1 MSVERYSVADI
12 LVNTGHDLSCQWF
25 SGDTAV
31 DPGTVTVTITDADG
45 TAVVTDGATSGS
57 STNPRTYT
65 LTPAQ
70 NASLTSY
77 TAVWTSAG
85 DGDAA
90 VVANDKVTTYAEVVG
105 DLLFGLYEAR
115 QFDGAALSN
124 QTNYTDAALIEIRAL
139 IADEFANRLGYPA
152 GRRYKRVVLDGNGS
166 DELLVKG
173 PDGEAIIHLASIRS
187 IEYRN
192 SGETTWTA
200 YTSAELADVLV
211 DPWGR
216 ITRETL
222 GTFVSGRRNIR
233 VGFEHGITSQHRKW
247 AEINRAAK
255 LVLRDLIVKS
265 NIDDRATSFTD
276 EFGSRTFVVQAGV
289 RGAMFSIPEVN
300 AIFNEVAERIPGI
313 G

>member
-12 LVNTGHDLSCQWF
+12 LVNTGHTLSCQWY
-25 SGDTAV
+25 SGDTVV

-45 TAVVTDGATSGS
+45 TAVVTAGATSGA
-57 STNPRTYT
+57 TTAPRTYT

-70 NASLTSY
+70 NASLTTY

-90 VVANDKVTTYAEVVG
+90 VVANSQVTTYAEVVG

-124 QTNYTDAALIEIRAL
+124 QTIYTDADLIEFRAL

-152 GRRYKRVVLDGNGS
+152 GRRYKRVVVNGNGD
-166 DELLVKG
+166 DELLITG
-173 PDGEAIIHLASIRS
+173 PDGESIIYLSSIRS
-187 IEYRN
+187 ISYRT
-192 SGETTWTA
+192 SGTSTWTA
-200 YTSAELADVLV
+200 YTATELADVLV
-211 DPWGR
+211 EPWGR

-222 GTFVSGRRNIR
+222 GTFAAGRQNIR
-233 VGFEHGITSQHRKW
+233 IGFEHGMTSQHRKW
-247 AEINRAAK
+247 PEINRAAK

-265 NIDDRATSFTD
+265 NIDDRATSFSD
-276 EFGSRTFVVQAGV
+276 EFGSRTFVVTAGI

-300 AIFNEVAERIPGI
+300 AIFAEVAERIPAVG
-313 G
+313 